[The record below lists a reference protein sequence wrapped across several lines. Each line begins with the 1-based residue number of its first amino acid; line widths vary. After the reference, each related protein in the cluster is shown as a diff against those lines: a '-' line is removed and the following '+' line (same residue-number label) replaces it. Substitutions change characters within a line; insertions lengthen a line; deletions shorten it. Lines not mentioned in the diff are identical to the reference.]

1 MMIGLVL
8 TVKAVNEVSTFQHL
22 LMKCV
27 CCGCSCGYRLRQ
39 ADALISG
46 FHDFLPPDI
55 CNYSLLNKTENT
67 YKNALDKTEN

>member
-27 CCGCSCGYRLRQ
+27 CCGYRLRQ

-46 FHDFLPPDI
+46 FRDFLPPDI

>member
-1 MMIGLVL
+1 MYDDWVGPYG
-8 TVKAVNEVSTFQHL
+8 KGSQRSVNLPTFAHEN
-22 LMKCV
+22 V
-27 CCGCSCGYRLRQ
+27 RQ

-46 FHDFLPPDI
+46 FRDFLPPDI